1 MSLLPAA
8 LSSRL
13 APYRAVLSAR
23 LRSQTAYR
31 ASFVLDLAGSLLIGL
46 AELAEVWVLFHNIDA
61 LADLD
66 YAGMLV
72 VFGLGSLAFSLAD
85 LVVGHVDNLPRF
97 IRAGTVE
104 AFHLRPLPVL
114 TQLMTSD
121 LSLKRLS
128 RSGVGVVSL
137 LVGMHLAG
145 VEPST
150 TVIGMVLLATVFGA
164 ALFAGLFVTAA
175 GCQFWLINGKEMV
188 NAFTYG
194 GSYAAQQPPA
204 IFSPGLKVVFG
215 WIVPVV
221 FVAYL
226 PATVVLGL
234 PGEGLFPAWTAWLL
248 PVAAAWVW
256 VIALLVWRAGVHHYQ
271 GAGG

>member
-1 MSLLPAA
+1 MRTPTA
-8 LSSRL
+8 LR
-13 APYRAVLSAR
+13 PYTAVLAAR
-23 LRSQTAYR
+23 LRSQASCRT
-31 ASFVLDLAGSLLIGL
+31 SFVLDLFGSLLIGL
-46 AELAEVWVLFHNIDA
+46 AELAEVWVLFHSIDA

-66 YAGMLV
+66 LAGMLL

-85 LVVGHVDNLPRF
+85 LTVGHVDNLPTF
-97 IRAGTVE
+97 VRAGTLD

-121 LSLKRLS
+121 ISPKRLS
-128 RSGVGVVSL
+128 RSVVGAVS
-137 LVGMHLAG
+137 MAWAWRMAG
-145 VEPST
+145 APLTAESVAMAA
-150 TVIGMVLLATVFGA
+150 VAVVFGA
-164 ALFAGLFVTAA
+164 VLFAGLFVAAA
-175 GCQFWLINGKEMV
+175 GCQFWLVNGKEMV

-194 GSYAAQQPPA
+194 GSYAAQQPPG
-204 IFSPGLKVVFG
+204 IFSPALKVVFG

-226 PATVVLGL
+226 PATVILGL
-234 PGEGLFPAWTAWLL
+234 PGTARFPSWAAWLL

-256 VIALLVWRAGVHHYQ
+256 AVALLVWRAGVHHYQ